1 MPPVGLKPRRR
12 PTCRGA
18 AATRGQV
25 GGGGGDGVSQQ
36 GGADGGPGF
45 KNKEVAAN
53 PKLQTL
59 PRPSTQEGP

>member
-1 MPPVGLKPRRR
+1 MRLKRMGGPGYS
-12 PTCRGA
+12 GA
-18 AATRGQV
+18 CVRVSTGTD
-25 GGGGGDGVSQQ
+25 GGGGDGVSQQ

-59 PRPSTQEGP
+59 PRPTTQEGP